1 MNSRVEDRTDSRVVG
16 ERRGSLSTFRRALEV
31 SPGLRE
37 GLLTVLLLALLAAA
51 GRVVVPIAVQLTLDE
66 GFQAEGGPRTGLV
79 LVIAGVCAAAV
90 LATAWITSRMN
101 HRLYRSVEAG
111 LATLR
116 VRAFRRVHDLSAPA
130 LTGERRGDLVARVT
144 ADIDQFSTFLQFGGM
159 FLVSLCQ
166 LFVGSVVM
174 FVYSW
179 QLALMVW
186 VVFVPLVLVLPG
198 LQRRLSEAYGR
209 VRTRGGDMLAATGE
223 AVVGA
228 AVIHA
233 YDAGDLIGRRID
245 TAVEEHRRAQS
256 RAQRLVAVTLSS
268 GEVAA
273 ALAIGGVVSLGV
285 LLGVGGRLTAGELVA
300 FLFLVTLFIGPAQMS
315 TEVLNELQN
324 ALAGWRRALAVL
336 DTPVDVPD
344 PGPAG
349 TLLDGG
355 PVEVRFED
363 VGYAY
368 PGGPPVLRDVSVHI
382 APCARVAVV
391 GETGSGK
398 STFVKLLIR
407 LADPTSG
414 RIALGG
420 VPLAEVPFSS
430 LRRRVVMVPQDG
442 FLFDTTVGRNIA
454 YGRPGATADD
464 VRRALRDLDLGDW
477 LAGLPRE
484 LETPVG
490 QRGEALSAGER
501 QLVALARA
509 YLADPDLLVL
519 DEATSAVDPATEQRL
534 QRALENATRG
544 RTAVS
549 VAHRM
554 STAEAADHVLVFDRG
569 RIVQQGSHEEL
580 VARPG
585 RYAELYAAWMSATG
599 AAGVR

>member
-1 MNSRVEDRTDSRVVG
+1 MSSRITG
-16 ERRGSLSTFRRALEV
+16 EGRGATATLRRALEV

-37 GLLTVLLLALLAAA
+37 GLAAVVLLALLAAA
-51 GRVVVPIAVQLTLDE
+51 GRVVVPVAVQLTLDE
-66 GFQAEGGPRTGLV
+66 GLRSEHGPRTGFV
-79 LVIAGVCAAAV
+79 LTTVGVCAVAV
-90 LATAWITSRMN
+90 LATAWVTYRMN

-116 VRAFRRVHDLSAPA
+116 VKAFRRVHDLSAPA

-144 ADIDQFSTFLQFGGM
+144 ADVDQFSTFLQYGGM

-186 VVFVPLVLVLPG
+186 LVFLPLALVLPA
-198 LQRRLSEAYGR
+198 LQRRLSQAYGR
-209 VRTRGGDMLAATGE
+209 VRARGGDMLAATGE

-285 LLGVGGRLTAGELVA
+285 LLGVDGHLTAGELVA

-324 ALAGWRRALAVL
+324 ALAGWRRALAVV
-336 DTPVDVPD
+336 DAPIDVPD
-344 PGPAG
+344 PGPSG
-349 TLLDGG
+349 TPMRSG

-363 VGYAY
+363 VSYAY
-368 PGGPPVLRDVSVHI
+368 PDGPPVLRDVDVRI
-382 APCARVAVV
+382 APRSRVAVV

-414 RIALGG
+414 RVSLGG
-420 VPLAEVPFSS
+420 VPLTGIPFAS
-430 LRRRVVMVPQDG
+430 LRERVVMVPQDG
-442 FLFDTTVGRNIA
+442 FLFDTTVGENIA
-454 YGRPGATADD
+454 YGRPGATGDD
-464 VRRALRDLDLGDW
+464 VLRALGDLGLDGW
-477 LAGLPRE
+477 LDGLPRG
-484 LETPVG
+484 LDTPVG

-549 VAHRM
+549 VAHRL
-554 STAEAADHVLVFDRG
+554 STAEAADRVLVFDRG
-569 RIVQQGSHEEL
+569 RIVQQGSHAEL

-599 AAGVR
+599 ATGAAGPAGAR

>member
-1 MNSRVEDRTDSRVVG
+1 MSSRIAG
-16 ERRGSLSTFRRALEV
+16 EQRSATATLRRAFEV

-37 GLLTVLLLALLAAA
+37 GLLAVAMLALLAAA

-66 GFQAEGGPRTGLV
+66 GLTSEAGPRTGFV
-79 LVIAGVCAAAV
+79 LSTVGVCAVAV
-90 LATAWITSRMN
+90 LGTAWVTYRMN
-101 HRLYRSVEAG
+101 HRLYRSTEAG

-116 VRAFRRVHDLSAPA
+116 VKAFRRVHDLSASA
-130 LTGERRGDLVARVT
+130 LGAERRGDLVARVT
-144 ADIDQFSTFLQFGGM
+144 ADVDQFSTFLQFGGM

-166 LFVGSVVM
+166 LGVGSLVM
-174 FVYSW
+174 FAYSW

-186 VVFVPLVLVLPG
+186 AVFIPLALVLPA
-198 LQRRLSEAYGR
+198 LQRRLSRAYGR

-245 TAVEEHRRAQS
+245 VAVEEHRRAQS

-324 ALAGWRRALAVL
+324 ALAGWRRALAVV
-336 DTPVDVPD
+336 DTPLDVAD
-344 PGPAG
+344 PGPSG
-349 TLLDGG
+349 TALERG

-368 PGGPPVLRDVSVHI
+368 PDGPQVLHEVSVHI
-382 APCARVAVV
+382 APRSRVAVV

-398 STFVKLLIR
+398 STFAKLLIR

-414 RIALGG
+414 RVTLGG
-420 VPLAEVPFSS
+420 VPLTDVPFAS
-430 LRRRVVMVPQDG
+430 LRERVVMVPQDG
-442 FLFDTTVGRNIA
+442 FLFDTTIGANIV
-454 YGRPGATADD
+454 YGRPGATAGDAQ
-464 VRRALRDLDLGDW
+464 RALRELGLDGW
-477 LAGLPRE
+477 LAGLPRG
-484 LETPVG
+484 LDTPVG
-490 QRGEALSAGER
+490 RRGEALSAGER

-534 QRALENATRG
+534 QRALENAMRG

-549 VAHRM
+549 VAHRL
-554 STAEAADHVLVFDRG
+554 STAEAADRVLVFDRG
-569 RIVQQGSHEEL
+569 RVVQQGSHEEL
-580 VARPG
+580 IAQPG
-585 RYAELYAAWMSATG
+585 RYATLHKAWATATG
-599 AAGVR
+599 AGTAGTR

>member
-1 MNSRVEDRTDSRVVG
+1 MSSRITG
-16 ERRGSLSTFRRALEV
+16 EQRSATATFRRALEV

-37 GLLTVLLLALLAAA
+37 GLLVVALLALLAAA
-51 GRVVVPIAVQLTLDE
+51 GRVVVPIAVQLVLDE
-66 GFQAEGGPRTGLV
+66 GLTAGEGPRTGFV
-79 LVIAGVCAAAV
+79 LTTVGVCAVAV
-90 LATAWITSRMN
+90 LGTAWVTYLMN
-101 HRLYRSVEAG
+101 HRLYRSTEAG

-116 VRAFRRVHDLSAPA
+116 VKAFRRVHDLSASA
-130 LTGERRGDLVARVT
+130 LGAERRGDLVARVT
-144 ADIDQFSTFLQFGGM
+144 ADVDQFSTFLQFGGM
-159 FLVSLCQ
+159 FMVSLCQ
-166 LFVGSVVM
+166 LGVGSVVM

-186 VVFVPLVLVLPG
+186 AVFVPLVLVLPS
-198 LQRRLSEAYGR
+198 LQRRLSTAYGR

-285 LLGVGGRLTAGELVA
+285 LLGVGGQLTAGELVA

-324 ALAGWRRALAVL
+324 ALAGWRRALAVV
-336 DTPVDVPD
+336 DTPIDVPD
-344 PGPAG
+344 PGEAG
-349 TLLDGG
+349 TALERG
-355 PVEVRFED
+355 PVEVRFDD

-368 PGGPPVLRDVSVHI
+368 PGGPQVLHEVSVHI
-382 APCARVAVV
+382 APRTRVAVV

-398 STFVKLLIR
+398 STFAKLLIR

-414 RIALGG
+414 RVELGG
-420 VPLAEVPFSS
+420 VPLTDVPFSS
-430 LRRRVVMVPQDG
+430 LRERVVMVPQDG
-442 FLFDTTVGRNIA
+442 FLFDTTIGANIA
-454 YGRPGATADD
+454 YGRPGTSDEE
-464 VRRALRDLDLGDW
+464 VLGALRELGLDGW
-477 LAGLPRE
+477 LAGLPNG
-484 LETPVG
+484 LDTPVG

-534 QRALENATRG
+534 QRALENAMRG

-549 VAHRM
+549 VAHRL
-554 STAEAADHVLVFDRG
+554 STAEAADHVLVFEQG
-569 RIVQQGSHEEL
+569 RIVQQGSHSEL
-580 VARPG
+580 IARPG
-585 RYAELYAAWMSATG
+585 RYAKLYAAWMSATG
-599 AAGVR
+599 SAAGPAAE

>member
-1 MNSRVEDRTDSRVVG
+1 MSSRITG
-16 ERRGSLSTFRRALEV
+16 EQRSATATLRRAFEV

-37 GLLTVLLLALLAAA
+37 GLLAVAFLALLAAA
-51 GRVVVPIAVQLTLDE
+51 GRVVVPIAVQITLDE
-66 GFQAEGGPRTGLV
+66 GLTADEGPRTGFV
-79 LVIAGVCAAAV
+79 LTTVGVCAVAV
-90 LATAWITSRMN
+90 LATAWVTYRMN
-101 HRLYRSVEAG
+101 YRLYRSTEAG

-116 VRAFRRVHDLSAPA
+116 VKAFRRVHDLSASA
-130 LTGERRGDLVARVT
+130 LGAERRGDLVARVT
-144 ADIDQFSTFLQFGGM
+144 ADVDQFSTFLQFGGM

-166 LFVGSVVM
+166 LGVGSVVM

-186 VVFVPLVLVLPG
+186 VLFIPLALVLPA
-198 LQRRLSEAYGR
+198 LQRRLSRAYGR
-209 VRTRGGDMLAATGE
+209 VRARGGDMLAATGE

-233 YDAGDLIGRRID
+233 YNAGDLIGRRID

-285 LLGVGGRLTAGELVA
+285 LLGVGGQLTAGELVA

-324 ALAGWRRALAVL
+324 ALAGWRRALAVV
-336 DTPVDVPD
+336 DTPIDVAD

-349 TLLDGG
+349 TALERG

-368 PGGPPVLRDVSVHI
+368 PDGPQALHEVSVHI
-382 APCARVAVV
+382 EPRSRVAVV

-398 STFVKLLIR
+398 STFAKLLIR

-414 RIALGG
+414 RVALGG
-420 VPLAEVPFSS
+420 VPLTDVPFAS
-430 LRRRVVMVPQDG
+430 LRERVVMVPQDG
-442 FLFDTTVGRNIA
+442 FLFDTTIGENIV

-464 VRRALRDLDLGDW
+464 VERALHELGLEDW
-477 LAGLPRE
+477 LAGLARG
-484 LETPVG
+484 LDTPVG

-534 QRALENATRG
+534 QRALESAMRG

-549 VAHRM
+549 VAHRL
-554 STAEAADHVLVFDRG
+554 STAEAADRVLVFDGG
-569 RIVQQGSHEEL
+569 RIVQQGSHDEL
-580 VARPG
+580 IAQPG
-585 RYAELYAAWMSATG
+585 RYAKLYEAWMTATG
-599 AAGVR
+599 TAGTR

>member
-1 MNSRVEDRTDSRVVG
+1 MSSCVTGG
-16 ERRGSLSTFRRALEV
+16 ERGALGTLRRALEV
-31 SPGLRE
+31 SPGLGE
-37 GLLTVLLLALLAAA
+37 GLLTVVFLALLAAA
-51 GRVVVPIAVQLTLDE
+51 GRVVVPVAVQLTLDE
-66 GFQAEGGPRTGLV
+66 GLQTEHGPRTGLV
-79 LVIAGVCAAAV
+79 LAIAGVCAAAV
-90 LATAWITSRMN
+90 LATAWITYRMN
-101 HRLYRSVEAG
+101 HRLYRSIEAG

-116 VRAFRRVHDLSAPA
+116 VKAFRRVHGLSTPA

-159 FLVSLCQ
+159 FLISLCQ
-166 LFVGSVVM
+166 LLVGSVVM

-186 VVFVPLVLVLPG
+186 LVFVPLVLVLPA

-245 TAVEEHRRAQS
+245 TAVEAHRRAQS

-324 ALAGWRRALAVL
+324 ALAGWRRALAVV
-336 DTPVDVPD
+336 DTPVDVSD
-344 PGPAG
+344 PGPGG
-349 TLLDGG
+349 TYLERG

-363 VGYAY
+363 VAYAY
-368 PGGPPVLRDVSVHI
+368 PDGPLVLRDVSVHI
-382 APCARVAVV
+382 APRSRVAVV

-398 STFVKLLIR
+398 STFAKLLIR

-414 RIALGG
+414 RITLGG
-420 VPLAEVPFSS
+420 VPLARVPFSS

-454 YGRPGATADD
+454 YGRPGATDDD
-464 VRRALRDLDLGDW
+464 VRRALRDLGLGSW
-477 LAGLPRE
+477 LAGLQNG

-519 DEATSAVDPATEQRL
+519 DEATSAIDPATEQRL
-534 QRALENATRG
+534 QRALEKATRG

-554 STAEAADHVLVFDRG
+554 STAETADHVLVFDRG
-569 RIVQQGSHEEL
+569 RIVQQGRHEEL
-580 VARPG
+580 VAGPG

-599 AAGVR
+599 AR

>member
-1 MNSRVEDRTDSRVVG
+1 VTSRISSRITG
-16 ERRGSLSTFRRALEV
+16 EGRGAWGTFRRALEV

-37 GLLTVLLLALLAAA
+37 GLLGVLLLALLAAG
-51 GRVVVPIAVQLTLDE
+51 GRVVVPIAVQLTLDD
-66 GFQAEGGPRTGLV
+66 GIRAEQGPRTGFV
-79 LVIAGVCAAAV
+79 LATVGVCAAAV
-90 LATAWITSRMN
+90 LATAYVTYRMN
-101 HRLYRSVEAG
+101 HRLYRSVEGG

-116 VRAFRRVHDLSAPA
+116 VKVFRRVHDLSAPA
-130 LTGERRGDLVARVT
+130 LSSERRGDLVARVT

-166 LFVGSVVM
+166 LLVGSAVM
-174 FVYSW
+174 FAYSW
-179 QLALMVW
+179 QLALLVW
-186 VVFVPLVLVLPG
+186 AVFTPLALVLPA

-209 VRTRGGDMLAATGE
+209 VRARGGDMLAATGE

-245 TAVEEHRRAQS
+245 SAVEEHRRAQS
-256 RAQRLVAVTLSS
+256 RAQRLVALTLSS

-285 LLGVGGRLTAGELVA
+285 LLGVGGRMSAGELVA

-324 ALAGWRRALAVL
+324 ALAGWRRALAVV
-336 DTPVDVPD
+336 DTLVDVPD
-344 PGPAG
+344 PAAAGRPPAP
-349 TLLDGG
+349 G
-355 PVEVRFED
+355 PVEIRFED
-363 VGYAY
+363 VAYGY
-368 PGGPPVLRDVSVHI
+368 PGGPPVLRDVTVRI
-382 APCARVAVV
+382 APRSRVAVV

-407 LADPTSG
+407 LDDPTSG
-414 RIALGG
+414 RITLGG
-420 VPLAEVPFSS
+420 VPLPEVPFAA
-430 LRRRVVMVPQDG
+430 LRGRVVMVPQDG
-442 FLFDTTVGRNIA
+442 FLFDTTVGENIA
-454 YGRPGATADD
+454 RGRPDTTPED
-464 VRRALRDLDLGDW
+464 VWRALRDLGLEGW
-477 LAGLPRE
+477 SAGLPKG
-484 LETPVG
+484 LDTPVG

-534 QRALENATRG
+534 QRALEQATRG

-549 VAHRM
+549 VAHRL
-554 STAEAADHVLVFDRG
+554 STAEAADHVLVFDAG
-569 RIVQQGSHEEL
+569 RIVQQGSHAEL

-585 RYAELYAAWMSATG
+585 RYADLHAAWMSATG
-599 AAGVR
+599 APEG

>member
-1 MNSRVEDRTDSRVVG
+1 MSSRITG
-16 ERRGSLSTFRRALEV
+16 EQRSATATFRRAVDV

-37 GLLTVLLLALLAAA
+37 GLLVVAFLALLAAA
-51 GRVVVPIAVQLTLDE
+51 GRVAVPIAVQITLDE
-66 GFQAEGGPRTGLV
+66 GLTADGGPRTGFV
-79 LVIAGVCAAAV
+79 LSTVGVCAVVV
-90 LATAWITSRMN
+90 LATAWVTYRMN
-101 HRLYRSVEAG
+101 HRLYRSTEAG

-116 VRAFRRVHDLSAPA
+116 VKAFRRVHDLSASA
-130 LTGERRGDLVARVT
+130 LGTERRGDLVARVT
-144 ADIDQFSTFLQFGGM
+144 ADVDQFSTFLQFGGM

-166 LFVGSVVM
+166 LAVGSVVM
-174 FVYSW
+174 FAYSW

-186 VVFVPLVLVLPG
+186 AVFVPLVLVLPS
-198 LQRRLSEAYGR
+198 LQRRLSRAYGR
-209 VRTRGGDMLAATGE
+209 VRTRGGEMLAATGE

-233 YDAGDLIGRRID
+233 YDAGGLIGRRID
-245 TAVEEHRRAQS
+245 TAVERHRRAQS

-324 ALAGWRRALAVL
+324 ALAGWRRALAVV
-336 DTPVDVPD
+336 DTPIDVAD

-349 TLLDGG
+349 TALEPG
-355 PVEVRFED
+355 PLEIRFED

-368 PGGPPVLRDVSVHI
+368 PDGPQVLHEVSVRI
-382 APCARVAVV
+382 EPRSRVAVV

-398 STFVKLLIR
+398 STFAKLLIR
-407 LADPTSG
+407 LADPVSG
-414 RIALGG
+414 RVTLGG
-420 VPLAEVPFSS
+420 VPLTDVPFAS
-430 LRRRVVMVPQDG
+430 LRERVVMVPQDG
-442 FLFDTTVGRNIA
+442 FLFDTTVGANIA
-454 YGRPGATADD
+454 YGRTGATADD
-464 VRRALRDLDLGDW
+464 ARRALRELGLDDW
-477 LAGLPRE
+477 LAGLPRG
-484 LETPVG
+484 LDTPVG

-534 QRALENATRG
+534 QRALESATRG

-549 VAHRM
+549 VAHRL
-554 STAEAADHVLVFDRG
+554 STAEAADRVLVFDQG
-569 RIVQQGSHEEL
+569 RIVQQGTHGEL
-580 VARPG
+580 MAQPGG
-585 RYAELYAAWMSATG
+585 RYAKLYEAWMTATG
-599 AAGVR
+599 AAGAR